1 MAQPTDDQIISGR
14 LAREWWR
21 ALLSNVVDLIE
32 DAAALLERKSYA
44 RARSLVI
51 LASEELARA
60 VWLDRLAS
68 SKWLE
73 EDSTVVI
80 TAKFW
85 KDQKDHKA
93 KLREVEDYAVGL
105 AYFWSDARLP
115 DGPLPTP
122 RELGNRAAQLNLDKM
137 AGFYVEADSD
147 GIHTPADIPA
157 EGIQNHLQRVAGA
170 AEMLMIQDHS
180 RIKYSAGPYDGTQDL
195 QMGLMP
201 YSHPE
206 EFADFL
212 QTMEARGNGNT

>member
-1 MAQPTDDQIISGR
+1 MAQTLDDQSISGR
-14 LAREWWR
+14 QARDWWR

-32 DAAALLERKSYA
+32 DADALLERKSYA

-68 SKWLE
+68 ATWLDE
-73 EDSTVVI
+73 GSTVVI
-80 TAKFW
+80 PVKFW
-85 KDQKDHKA
+85 KDQKDHRA

-105 AYFWSDARLP
+105 AYFWSSTEVPA
-115 DGPLPTP
+115 GPIPTP
-122 RELGNRAAQLNLDKM
+122 RDLGHRAAQLNLNKM
-137 AGFYVEADSD
+137 AGFYVEADAKGIHSPADVPAD
-147 GIHTPADIPA
+147 GIQD
-157 EGIQNHLQRVAGA
+157 HLRRVAGA
-170 AEMLMIQDHS
+170 AEMLIIQDHS
-180 RIKYSAGPYDGTQDL
+180 RMKYGPGPYDSVQDL

-212 QTMEARGNGNT
+212 ELMEARNDEN